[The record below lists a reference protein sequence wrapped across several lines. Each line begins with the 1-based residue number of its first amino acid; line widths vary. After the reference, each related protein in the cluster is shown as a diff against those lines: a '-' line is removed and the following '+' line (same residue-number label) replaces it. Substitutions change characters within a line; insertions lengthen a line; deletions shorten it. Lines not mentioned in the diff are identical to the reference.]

1 GVFARDFAEQI
12 AALDVDQIN
21 LYVNSPGGAAW
32 DGVAIMNAL
41 RRHRARVLVTVDGL
55 AASAASL
62 ICMAGDHITM
72 GPSSQMMVHDAS
84 GIAWGNAQV
93 LRDTATVLDKLSD
106 SYADEYAKRA
116 SGTRA

>member
-1 GVFARDFAEQI
+1 MADVRIYGDIGRWGGVSAKDFAEQI

-62 ICMAGDHITM
+62 ICMAGDHI
-72 GPSSQMMVHDAS
+72 
-84 GIAWGNAQV
+84 
-93 LRDTATVLDKLSD
+93 
-106 SYADEYAKRA
+106 
-116 SGTRA
+116 